1 MPLTRLDNLI
11 SSKTGKYLYVSPDD
25 FNASDALDNRG
36 TSPTRPFLT
45 IQRAFL
51 EVARFS
57 YVPGGD
63 NDRFDQFSIMLS
75 PGTHYIDNRPGL
87 GNAASIPAFNYSNG
101 EWSDTNSLDLGDPN
115 NVLYKF
121 NSTEGGA
128 IIPRGTSL
136 VGMDLRRTQIKP
148 LYVPDPA
155 DKDLA
160 RTSLF
165 QVTGGCYF
173 WQFTIMDGDL
183 SSNSPLYDATNG
195 IGKVYAQPDGVPS
208 TGVGMAIPNYS
219 HHKITNFIFATK
231 NELGLLYQKVAKAF
245 SLYQPTIDDPGEF
258 SYKIQENRIVGPL
271 SDSILIE
278 KIKVTNL
285 TGVGAG
291 TADITVTTKI
301 NHNFFTGQFVAITG
315 INAGNDKLNGVFP
328 VKGFGTTNPA
338 KEFTFNVPY
347 TATGLGLVDLAEYT
361 ESTAIKLSKSGTN
374 AQVQAEVDSVES
386 ASPYVFNVS
395 IRSTWGICGIWA
407 DGSRASGFKSMVI
420 AQYTGVSL
428 QKDDRAFIRYDEFSN
443 TWNQANLQDAFSTT
457 PYHIDGTAYWKDDW
471 RNFHVRASEDAFIQC
486 VSIFAVGFADHFLME
501 SGGDMS
507 ITNSNSNF
515 GNTSL
520 HTVGYKPYAFNQDKG
535 GYVTDIVPPK
545 KLVETNQNIK
555 NYYTLNVS
563 LTNDDSN
570 YDRLYYG
577 IDEISDPENRPAASI
592 EGYKLGAKSGERMYV
607 KLDAIGGESGKQI
620 KSALV
625 TPNGVKKWNAALS
638 TISPSGTGVD
648 NLAQDAAN
656 LIDANKAFIQA
667 EAFGYILQKY
677 PALQNVS
684 YINPNITNETGR
696 YRDASNLIKSNKQE
710 IIDRAF
716 AEVSNQYLEA
726 SWGTNWVVPGD
737 SATNS
742 LNRYKDAYRLI
753 QRNRNII
760 VETAY
765 KTVNDSPPSPQ
776 PSNLLSKCKRD
787 IGYFVDAVSLDI
799 ALGGGNKYTR
809 EFVKQYFDGSG
820 ILLTNGLQGEVTQS
834 NTAFQKAR
842 DAIKAA
848 ITNTS
853 GVGGLANLTGVV
865 LSSPYG
871 GTWADGSTGTKT
883 VYLDATVTTDGSP
896 GAQGVCTNVKDA
908 IDTLTST
915 VTTTLTNGNISSLT
929 ALSLAPSM
937 GDGEIKCKRDIGY
950 VVDAIAN
957 DLYSGGNSNIIDATK
972 AYFDGAGVPINNGL
986 VGETAQSVVA
996 FNMVATMAKKAL
1008 TNQLYVKD
1016 STVIADPLTG
1026 SNTSENSCA
1035 NVRTT
1040 VDNLIAILTTALN
1053 TSSISS
1059 LPTVN
1064 LGPWSAVSEN
1074 SKCKRDIGYIVE
1086 AVASDLRL
1094 GGNTN
1099 IVDAAE
1105 AYYTGATLDYIN
1117 NEVTQTLDAYNYV
1130 RDLAIAAMR
1139 NWSFTITSASTTNNS
1154 STVTVSSTKGIIIG
1168 MQVTSSNNNIPSGT
1182 YVKKII
1188 NTTQFQLGGLNSR
1201 FDVGTTV
1208 NATSTSSSNVLTLTL
1223 NAGIWA
1229 GSSGVSPITDSSVL
1243 PDNSYPECASVAN
1256 TIDTYFAQISTI
1268 INNGPNS
1275 VTKTPGT
1282 VNTAKLS
1289 SRATLFTLLET
1300 GGNLPNPHNLETGT
1314 PVRLVPF
1321 PLDSSVDKSVV
1332 RLPKGFDTNTKYYVI
1347 APGRKTFPEDFSAY
1361 TQFNGAT
1368 PSQRSIMLATSEENA
1383 NAGIYIYSS
1392 ETEAIDPNIVI
1403 QVHQYV
1409 QDVKYDLVKFKSY
1422 LASGSNE
1429 TFQTDGPHPFDL
1441 PSANT
1446 TPQKVFF
1453 RGGSQTDITGSI
1465 LPTKTISFGGVTL
1478 EDNLE
1483 YYVRLSPSTF
1493 DTTKLFVASTTGF
1506 ALNDIVKVGSE
1517 YFKVTGLTP
1526 SGQISLTVSRSLT
1539 TGINGSYASGDTV
1552 TKYTVSNSA
1561 TATTVNEL
1569 VDSSETVLALNSLT
1583 NISVGDY
1590 LKLTNSVDATTE
1602 YIKVLE
1608 TGITDSAYDR
1618 LYVTSAAAFNA
1629 GETVKVDSE
1638 YFLVTAKNTSGAN
1651 YLTIIG
1657 AQINSSSASHNN
1669 GTTVTKQT
1677 ITDTVLTAT
1686 ADEYIDASETII
1698 TAKFGTVQ
1706 GSTYSGFSGF
1716 SAGDIVKI
1724 SNNVNS
1730 NYEYVQIIS
1739 FGSTTN
1745 IREAYVRRGQLGTTA
1760 IAQPSSSNAVIT
1772 FTRVTVVNSAT
1783 TTTLNQVYPFT
1794 LSNAVRVD
1802 RGQLG
1807 SAAVAQPTSGTITA
1821 TKQTLTASATTT
1833 TLTDNYPK
1841 LLTSAT
1847 NTRFT
1852 IHTSHIDAI
1861 NGTNAVQFSNVG
1873 TQFYVYS
1880 NKRRSPVKFA
1890 PEASLSDNNGNK
1902 GSWYIQTSA
1911 DNNEILDR
1919 LKLPV
1924 YADITGKTRT
1934 TDTWFYRQEDER
1946 STSDTVYRLRYVI
1959 PKDGNYREPI
1969 NGFVLKI
1976 RTDDT
1981 RRLVPQRILLK
1992 PVGPAASFASITK
2005 NGETLG
2011 VSGTSTTYDPYTDP
2025 YIKETD
2031 SKINFSVQS
2040 ARTKTIGSNNYLE
2053 LTVFDV
2059 GVVDAAL
2066 KTEVF
2071 TTVKI
2076 DAPQGGS
2083 GIFTNSLSLK
2093 NSTNLVNI
2101 SGYTTGTAYVHAYFS
2116 YNNEYYMILKGV
2128 STEIL
2133 FSAQTNTTFTQ
2144 GSVTAVLQ
2152 EKPDGGRSDR
2162 SVYKYTVEGAN
2173 VYTMTV
2179 GDTVTI
2185 PVSGGGNAQY
2195 TIASV
2200 QDVDDL
2206 AGTYYIFKS
2215 ETIRKR
2221 IKGQQDGIYYLTCI
2235 RGDIRPN
2242 PTGSGVGNNFKNFK
2256 FSQPVSRIYPI
2267 STKNDPL
2274 WFQVTDEVVNSDSP
2288 PRDTSIVDPPQSY
2301 SAADN
2306 YVHGYVTV
2314 NDAKNSITK
2323 EAVIDLVADP
2333 GTKFN
2338 SFTGDN
2344 EIKGKEGLAS
2354 AGSEARLIPI
2364 SGDSAY
2370 PTEKKL
2376 FVELRRPSIAR
2387 SGNHTFEYLGFGPG
2401 NYSTGFPARQQ
2412 VVLTDKQDYYAQAK
2426 REDAGIVLYTGLNSS
2441 GDLYIGNKKINAIT
2455 GEETLLDAP
2464 ILDEESEEV
2473 GITNALVTTFDDP
2486 VTFNNTVTFNYNK
2499 VIPETLSVVTLNVPI
2514 TITSDTT
2521 NTSGGI
2527 IKPPITVITY
2537 SAPTSDVRNDP
2548 LNNGQGDIT
2557 LGCNTISFGV
2567 WSINTRGAQSYT
2579 IRTATDNVS
2588 PNIKLGSSNSVGTQ
2602 QYYSTSQEINAA
2614 NQKWG
2619 FVPPRSGDILFKGAK
2634 VGYTGSLGW
2643 IYSNDFTSLT
2653 TTTASPQVAS
2663 IVTYTNYAIIKV
2675 NFNDTLNNLGI
2686 NASTQFKIGASAI
2699 AILNSTTSWSI
2710 PSSSIVIDAASA
2722 GGSAI
2727 NVSSGYPGGSANYV
2741 YLSIFPNQSQ
2751 AFATYTAGASGTLG
2765 ANWTLQISNNI
2776 WKEFGVIGSEV
2787 IRTTTTTIG
2796 DYRLGINTIA
2806 RTNDTAYAN
2815 AFTDS
2820 AGEDNIKARANLDVV
2835 GNTYISGKS
2844 TAFSI
2849 SGGVATK
2856 TESFLND
2863 ALLVGGDSATPLSV
2877 ATLRV
2882 ATTNSGRVGINVSN
2896 ADLDRTLTVAGNGRI
2911 TGDFKFESN
2920 IELNGGT
2927 LSTSITSSTFNL
2939 LNNGTFTGTLQ
2950 FANSPTTVTAFNS
2963 VGTLTIGNT
2972 ATGLQTINIGNSA
2985 STSNVT
2991 IGDAA
2996 TSSLLYI
3003 HKNSQNSL
3011 IDIGSVADNAAYT
3024 SFITIGGAYSNS
3036 TSQLR
3041 IGNRLT
3047 KIDGEVEIGAKNS
3060 PGSGI
3065 ARMYTFA
3072 GQLDLFAAS
3081 GGPTTVNFARS
3092 ASLLSIAADAGTT
3105 TVNNSLLVK
3114 ASEQVNG
3121 NITLNGGLQAGS
3133 LTATR
3138 GIFSTT
3144 PSAHNAGSLINLN
3157 LDIYK
3162 PVEINKT
3169 LDSQGAALWGGST
3182 FLMSGS
3188 TTEYFLPLNQ
3198 SIGISDI
3205 SVGDLLLIDRSTVAG
3220 GSNQA
3225 LSEIVRVVEI
3235 LNATNAS
3242 DPLGYRVRVQRA
3254 QESTTL
3260 RTDHPDNCPVV
3271 KLLKTDNVS
3280 YLVTGISTGASG
3292 SSVSITTSEF
3302 GGSIN
3307 INDILRIDDNELFK
3321 VTAVNTAANDIQGL
3335 RVNDGGSPAVTVF
3348 QVLSTTGNTYVRGT
3362 LDVDNTITLNGSTT
3376 ANDNLLKI
3384 TNGAASP
3391 TTTFQVDSANGN
3403 TSLLGN
3409 LGVGTGFNKLTVN
3422 GTSGTTT
3429 INGGDFNIFASDGTT
3444 SKLAF
3449 VNGSGNL
3456 TISGVIATNGTG
3468 VNTFSGDVTLN
3479 GGDLTVNNNTTKRFK
3494 VNNNGTIDLGGIDA
3508 YYSATGARK
3517 WLYINTVSGDGGVLT
3532 ANINYFVKPS
3542 SNLVLKLPTN
3552 ATTGDMIR
3560 FVDLSGV
3567 LTYNVKLILRSP
3579 TGVPIQGDSSNTAA
3593 TIGGVTLTGYDGGE
3607 LICTTPNA
3615 AFGLVYAGPLNAD
3628 GTSSSIP
3635 SNLQGWWLV
3644 EI

>member
-75 PGTHYIDNRPGL
+75 PGTHYIDNRPGK
-87 GNAASIPAFNYSNG
+87 GSAADIPAFNYSNG
-101 EWSDTNSLDLGDPN
+101 EWTDTTSLDLSDPE

-121 NSTEGGA
+121 NSIEGGA

-155 DKDLA
+155 DKDLG

-183 SSNSPLYDATNG
+183 SSNSPLYDTTNL
-195 IGKVYAQPDGVPS
+195 IGKVYAQPDGSPS

-231 NELGLLYQKVAKAF
+231 NDLGLLYQKVAKAF
-245 SLYQPTIDDPGEF
+245 SNYQPTIDDPGEF
-258 SYKIQENRIVGPL
+258 GFKIQENRIVGPL

-285 TGVGAG
+285 TGINTGK
-291 TADITVTTKI
+291 ADITVTTKI

-328 VKGFGTTNPA
+328 VKAFGSVDPA
-338 KEFTFNVPY
+338 KQFTFEVPY

-361 ESTAIKLSKSGTN
+361 EGTAIKLSKDGTN

-535 GYVTDIVPPK
+535 GYITDIIPPK
-545 KLVETNQNIK
+545 KLVETAQNIK

-563 LTNDDSN
+563 LTNDESN

-577 IDEISDPENRPAASI
+577 IDEISSPENRPAASI
-592 EGYKLGAKSGERMYV
+592 EGYKLGAKSGEKLYV

-638 TISPSGTGVD
+638 TISPAGTGVD

-656 LIDANKAFIQA
+656 LIDSNKSFIQA

-696 YRDASNLIKSNKQE
+696 YRDASNLIKANKQE
-710 IIDRAF
+710 IVDTAF
-716 AEVSNQYLEA
+716 ANMTTQYPSFTVPGNTAPGNQA
-726 SWGTNWVVPGD
+726 GGAGTN
-737 SATNS
+737 
-742 LNRYKDAYRLI
+742 
-753 QRNRNII
+753 
-760 VETAY
+760 
-765 KTVNDSPPSPQ
+765 
-776 PSNLLSKCKRD
+776 KCKRD
-787 IGYFVDAVSLDI
+787 IGYIVDAV
-799 ALGGGNKYTR
+799 
-809 EFVKQYFDGSG
+809 
-820 ILLTNGLQGEVTQS
+820 
-834 NTAFQKAR
+834 
-842 DAIKAA
+842 
-848 ITNTS
+848 
-853 GVGGLANLTGVV
+853 
-865 LSSPYG
+865 
-871 GTWADGSTGTKT
+871 
-883 VYLDATVTTDGSP
+883 
-896 GAQGVCTNVKDA
+896 
-908 IDTLTST
+908 
-915 VTTTLTNGNISSLT
+915 
-929 ALSLAPSM
+929 
-937 GDGEIKCKRDIGY
+937 
-950 VVDAIAN
+950 AN

-972 AYFDGAGVPINNGL
+972 AYFDAAGALLNNGL
-986 VGETAQSVVA
+986 LGELTQSVYA
-996 FNMVATMAKKAL
+996 FEQARNLIRSAL
-1008 TNQLYVKD
+1008 TNQLTVKD
-1016 STVIADPLTG
+1016 LTIIADPLTG
-1026 SNTSENSCA
+1026 SNVSAASCA

-1053 TSSISS
+1053 TSSLTS
-1059 LPTVN
+1059 LPTRNV
-1064 LGPWSAVSEN
+1064 GPWSYVSEN

-1099 IVDAAE
+1099 VVDAAE
-1105 AYYTGATLDYIN
+1105 AYYVGATLDYIN

-1154 STVTVSSTKGIIIG
+1154 PTVTVSSTKGIVIG
-1168 MQVTSSNNNIPSGT
+1168 MQVVSSNNNIPAGT

-1188 NTTQFQLGGLNSR
+1188 NSTQFQLGILNSR

-1208 NATSTSSSNVLTLTL
+1208 NATSTSSSNTLTLTL
-1223 NAGIWA
+1223 NSGIWA

-1243 PDNSYPECASVAN
+1243 PDNSYPECASVASA
-1256 TIDTYFAQISTI
+1256 IDTYFAQISTI

-1275 VTKTPGT
+1275 VTKVPGS
-1282 VNTAKLS
+1282 VNTASLS
-1289 SRATLFTLLET
+1289 SRATLFTLTET

-1321 PLDSSVDKSVV
+1321 PLNSSVDKSVV

-1347 APGRKTFPEDFSAY
+1347 APGRKTFPQDFSAY

-1368 PSQRSIMLATSEENA
+1368 PSQRAVMLATSEENA
-1383 NAGIYIYSS
+1383 NAGIYIYSP
-1392 ETEAIDPNIVI
+1392 ETEAIDPNINI

-1409 QDVKYDLVKFKSY
+1409 QDVKYDLIKFKTY

-1429 TFQTDGPHPFDL
+1429 TLQTDGPHPFDL

-1453 RGGSQTDITGSI
+1453 RGGSQTDITGSV
-1465 LPTKTISFGGVTL
+1465 LPTKTLSFGGVTL
-1478 EDNLE
+1478 EDNIE

-1493 DTTKLFVASTTGF
+1493 DTSKLYVASTTGF
-1506 ALNDIVKVGSE
+1506 ASNDIVKVGSE
-1517 YFKVTGLTP
+1517 YFKVTGITP
-1526 SGQISLTVSRSLT
+1526 TGQISLTVTRSLT

-1552 TKYTVSNSA
+1552 TKYTVANSA
-1561 TATTVNEL
+1561 TAPTVQEL
-1569 VDSSETVLALNSLT
+1569 VDSSETVLALSSLT

-1590 LKLTNSVDATTE
+1590 LKITNNVDATTE
-1602 YIKVLE
+1602 FVKVLE

-1618 LYVTSAAAFNA
+1618 LYVTLGTSFAAND
-1629 GETVKVDSE
+1629 TVKVDNE
-1638 YFLVTAKNTSGAN
+1638 YFLVTSVNTVGAD
-1651 YLTIIG
+1651 YLTVVG
-1657 AQINSSSASHNN
+1657 GQINSGSASHNN
-1669 GTTVTKQT
+1669 GATVTKQT
-1677 ITDTVLTAT
+1677 ITDSTLTAI
-1686 ADEYIDASETII
+1686 ADESIDATETIL
-1698 TAKFGTVQ
+1698 TAKFGTINGV
-1706 GSTYSGFSGF
+1706 TYNGFTGF
-1716 SAGDIVKI
+1716 SAGDLVRIT
-1724 SNNVNS
+1724 NNIDS
-1730 NYEYVQIIS
+1730 TSEIVQIVS

-1745 IREAYVRRGQLGTTA
+1745 IREIYVKRGQLGTTA
-1760 IAQPSSSNAVIT
+1760 VAQPSTSSTVIT
-1772 FTRVTVVNSAT
+1772 FTKVSVSNSAT

-1794 LSNAVRVD
+1794 QTNAVRVD

-1807 SAAVAQPTSGTITA
+1807 SAAVAQPNAASIITA

-1847 NTRFT
+1847 NTQYT

-1873 TQFYVYS
+1873 TSFYVYC
-1880 NKRRSPVKFA
+1880 NKRRSPVRFA
-1890 PEASLSDNNGNK
+1890 PEASLVDNLGNK
-1902 GSWYIQTSA
+1902 GSWYIKTSS

-1924 YADITGKTRT
+1924 YSDTTGKTRT

-1959 PKDGNYREPI
+1959 PKNGNYREPI
-1969 NGFVLKI
+1969 NGFVLKV

-1992 PVGPAASFASITK
+1992 PVGAAASFASISK

-2011 VSGTSTTYDPYTDP
+2011 VDRNNAGTTYDPYTDP
-2025 YIKETD
+2025 YTKETD

-2040 ARTKTIGSNNYLE
+2040 AKTKTIGSNDYLE

-2059 GVVDAAL
+2059 GVIDPAL

-2083 GIFTNSLSLK
+2083 GIFANSLTLK

-2101 SGYTTGTAYVHAYFS
+2101 SYGTTTNYGTAYVHAYFS
-2116 YNNEYYMILKGV
+2116 YQNQYYMILKGV
-2128 STEIL
+2128 STEIP
-2133 FSAQTNTTFTQ
+2133 FSPQTNTTFTQ

-2162 SVYKYTVEGAN
+2162 TVYKYTVEGAN

-2179 GDTVTI
+2179 GDTITI

-2195 TIASV
+2195 RIDSV

-2242 PTGSGVGNNFKNFK
+2242 PTGSGVSNNFKNFK

-2288 PRDTSIVDPPQSY
+2288 PRNTSIVDPPQSY

-2306 YVHGYVTV
+2306 FVHGYVTV

-2344 EIKGKEGLAS
+2344 EIKGQEGLAS
-2354 AGSEARLIPI
+2354 AGSEARKIPI
-2364 SGDSAY
+2364 SGDSAEAY
-2370 PTEKKL
+2370 PTEAKL
-2376 FVELRRPSIAR
+2376 YVELRRPSIAR

-2464 ILDEESEEV
+2464 ILDEEDEEV

-2521 NTSGGI
+2521 NTSGGV

-2537 SAPTSDVRNDP
+2537 SAPSSDIRNDP
-2548 LNNGQGDIT
+2548 LNNGEGDIT

-2567 WSINTRGAQSYT
+2567 WSVNTRGSQDYT
-2579 IRTATDNVS
+2579 IRTSTDNKS
-2588 PNIKLGSSNSVGTQ
+2588 PNIKLGTSTAGGTQ
-2602 QYYSTSQEINAA
+2602 QYFSTTQEISAA
-2614 NQKWG
+2614 NQTWG
-2619 FVPPRSGDILFKGAK
+2619 SVPPRSGDILFKGGK

-2643 IYSNDFTSLT
+2643 IYANDFTSLT
-2653 TTTASPQVAS
+2653 TTTGSPQVSS
-2663 IVTYTNYAIIKV
+2663 IVTYTNYSIIKV

-2686 NASTQFKIGASAI
+2686 TASTQVKIKTSSIG
-2699 AILNSTTSWSI
+2699 ILNSPTAWSI
-2710 PSSSIVIDAASA
+2710 PSGTITIDAASA

-2727 NVSSGYPGGSANYV
+2727 NVSSGYPGPSANYI
-2741 YLSIFPNQSQ
+2741 YLSIFPNQAIS
-2751 AFATYTAGASGTLG
+2751 FNTYTAGSSGTLG
-2765 ANWTLQISNNI
+2765 GSWTFEISNNI
-2776 WKEFGVIGSEV
+2776 WKEFGVIGAEAL
-2787 IRTTTTTIG
+2787 RTTTTNLG
-2796 DYRLGINTIA
+2796 DYRLGINTLA
-2806 RTNDTAYAN
+2806 RTNDSAYIN
-2815 AFTDS
+2815 AFTDA
-2820 AGEDNIKARANLDVV
+2820 AGEDNIKPRANLDVV
-2835 GNTYISGKS
+2835 GNTYISGRS

-2856 TESFLND
+2856 TENFLND
-2863 ALLVGGDSATPLSV
+2863 ALLVGGDSATPLST

-2882 ATTNSGRVGINVSN
+2882 STASSRIGINVSN
-2896 ADLDRTLTVAGNGRI
+2896 AELDRTLTVAGNGRI

-2927 LSTSITSSTFNL
+2927 LSTTVTTSTFNL
-2939 LNNGTFTGTLQ
+2939 LNTSTFTGTLN
-2950 FANSPTTVTAFNS
+2950 FANSPATVTAFNS
-2963 VGTLTIGNT
+2963 ATALTLANT
-2972 ATGLQTINIGNSA
+2972 ATGLQTINIGNA
-2985 STSNVT
+2985 ATISNITV
-2991 IGDAA
+2991 GDTA

-3003 HKNSQNSL
+3003 HRNSQNSL
-3011 IDIGSVADNAAYT
+3011 IDIGTVADNAAYT

-3072 GQLDLFAAS
+3072 GTLDLFSAS
-3081 GGPTTVNFARS
+3081 GGPTTLNFART
-3092 ASLLSIAADAGTT
+3092 ASILSVGADAGTT

-3121 NITLNGGLQAGS
+3121 NITLNGGLQAGT
-3133 LTATR
+3133 LNATR
-3138 GIFSTT
+3138 GVFSSPT
-3144 PSAHNAGSLINLN
+3144 SAHSSGSLLNLN
-3157 LDIYK
+3157 IDIYR

-3182 FLMSGS
+3182 FLIAGS

-3198 SIGISDI
+3198 AIGVSDI
-3205 SVGDLLLIDRSTVAG
+3205 SNGDLLLIDRGTVAG

-3225 LSEIVRVVEI
+3225 FSEIVRVVEI
-3235 LNATNAS
+3235 LNASNAS

-3260 RTDHPDNCPVV
+3260 RTDHPDNCPIV

-3280 YLVTGISTGASG
+3280 YLTAGVSAGAAG
-3292 SSVSITTSEF
+3292 TTVSITTSEF

-3307 INDILRIDDNELFK
+3307 VNDILRIDDTELFR
-3321 VTAVNTAANDIQGL
+3321 VTQVNSAPNDIQGL

-3348 QVLSTTGNTYVRGT
+3348 QVLSTTGNTYVKGT

-3384 TNGAASP
+3384 TNGAATP

-3409 LGVGTGFNKLTVN
+3409 LAVGTGFNKLTVN

-3456 TISGVIATNGTG
+3456 TISGVLATNGTG
-3468 VNTFSGDVTLN
+3468 VNTFAGDVTLN
-3479 GGDLTVNNNTTKRFK
+3479 GGDLTVNNGATKRFK

-3508 YYSATGARK
+3508 FYSATGARK
-3517 WLYINTVSGDGGVLT
+3517 WLYVSTVSGDGGVLT

-3552 ATTGDMIR
+3552 ATSGDMIR

-3607 LICTTPNA
+3607 LIVTTPNA

-3628 GTSSSIP
+3628 GSSSGIP
-3635 SNLQGWWLV
+3635 SNLQGWWLM